1 MINKQTNI
9 FVILSLEDMG
19 DSFIHVNPL
28 TAPSHI
34 SKLYRLLDLRNDEG
48 SNGIVD
54 KIIISKEYL
63 RKLCNDMV
71 PSSFKSISEI
81 NYTEL
86 NSISFRLI
94 GCYGNR
100 NLIAKF
106 LLNRNIID
114 QKLYDSL
121 TTSRNMVNLHRYLTK
136 LTDHQMCFMSY
147 KDLENFNLNLENSY
161 NNPDDDDYY
170 DDDDDDDYRFEVK
183 NSQKEKDDVKID
195 DGFKV
200 NLPNKI
206 KIEINNQMEDGVPL
220 NPIVVESTTNQSFV
234 TRQLIRKTWHIKN
247 ITSYISAEQ
256 FPDDLKTKS
265 QDRYL
270 RIDRNRMDIK
280 ALKLLVKHGLNMGEL
295 LVPLHEALSVAKMQN
310 EMRKIQRKS
319 AIDEDISIIQQ
330 MTSIK
335 LRSFESNFDKRNI
348 QESSLSQ
355 TNLGDT
361 DFERIRTKYPEIE
374 NQIKEKIKINSKNWK
389 KMKKRYNLTYTFIE
403 DILEKANEAGE
414 NDDEITEYVAN
425 IFRNMF
431 IDDETDLKKFLEK
444 YTQQI
449 QSKFNWILYDSKIDK
464 AKRWVFGD
472 PYINEAKQKT
482 KDKSDEEFIQE
493 LINFELFKGYD
504 DIKELVINNFFK
516 EYNRWKKN
524 DFLNN
529 LQEILNNIRNNILLE
544 DKLKREYE
552 EEKKIIEKD
561 MFDKICNEIEAKYK
575 DGSMRLI
582 VLDVKKSFACFMVE
596 YDIEELQPN
605 QLQIT
610 IYETALKEE
619 DKLRIHENDSHIPCP
634 ILLSNMDQYGISF
647 RIDFQNYNFKKI
659 SQFDNHENFI
669 IAINE
674 PKGFLAIYNTKEVKI
689 IWTLCKY
696 STIAMV

>member
-1 MINKQTNI
+1 MINKKTNI

-121 TTSRNMVNLHRYLTK
+121 TTSVSIGDTNQPSLRPGIYLLIVNSNLGLIIHWPEIGCYENASNYSSPIKRNMVNLHRYLTK
-136 LTDHQMCFMSY
+136 LTDHQMCFMSD

-161 NNPDDDDYY
+161 NNSDDDDY
-170 DDDDDDDYRFEVK
+170 DDYDDDDDYRFEVK

-195 DGFKV
+195 NGFKV

-374 NQIKEKIKINSKNWK
+374 NQIKEKVKINSKNWK

-575 DGSMRLI
+575 DGIICML
-582 VLDVKKSFACFMVE
+582 
-596 YDIEELQPN
+596 
-605 QLQIT
+605 
-610 IYETALKEE
+610 
-619 DKLRIHENDSHIPCP
+619 
-634 ILLSNMDQYGISF
+634 YG
-647 RIDFQNYNFKKI
+647 
-659 SQFDNHENFI
+659 
-669 IAINE
+669 
-674 PKGFLAIYNTKEVKI
+674 
-689 IWTLCKY
+689 
-696 STIAMV
+696 